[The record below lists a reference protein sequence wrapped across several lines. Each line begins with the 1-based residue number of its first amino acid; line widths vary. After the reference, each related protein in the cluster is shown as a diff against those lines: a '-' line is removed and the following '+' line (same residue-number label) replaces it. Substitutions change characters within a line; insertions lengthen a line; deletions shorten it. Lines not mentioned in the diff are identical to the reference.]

1 MRGAPCFDPFV
12 LSLEPRGGDAHHA
25 EHAWPLRRP
34 MPIRSAAWKE
44 TKERDERPKTIHV
57 FSARDRAEIP
67 DLAPLGL
74 PPARGEYRWTVRT
87 FPDWAYVEQLTGL
100 ANRLYR
106 SSSTSAPRTVV
117 LP

>member
-1 MRGAPCFDPFV
+1 MLAQLKHPHVIGVFEHVLVPPNGSGA
-12 LSLEPRGGDAHHA
+12 
-25 EHAWPLRRP
+25 
-34 MPIRSAAWKE
+34 
-44 TKERDERPKTIHV
+44 TIHV
-57 FSARDRAEIP
+57 FSARVRAEIP